1 MNVGS
6 AGKGLASGSK
16 RKALISVLS
25 QFWDIDS
32 ACQRNGKR
40 ATAFKKTFAED
51 SLGEGESR
59 KGNNIPTILYK
70 VSYLNFNIIFIYS
83 MTAKGG
89 TVCQEADEEQEG
101 QRRKGEEC
109 GKRNKDSV

>member
-70 VSYLNFNIIFIYS
+70 VS
-83 MTAKGG
+83 
-89 TVCQEADEEQEG
+89 
-101 QRRKGEEC
+101 
-109 GKRNKDSV
+109 

>member
-59 KGNNIPTILYK
+59 KGDPAPLETGPGLSL
-70 VSYLNFNIIFIYS
+70 VR
-83 MTAKGG
+83 
-89 TVCQEADEEQEG
+89 EAGLEPA
-101 QRRKGEEC
+101 RP
-109 GKRNKDSV
+109 